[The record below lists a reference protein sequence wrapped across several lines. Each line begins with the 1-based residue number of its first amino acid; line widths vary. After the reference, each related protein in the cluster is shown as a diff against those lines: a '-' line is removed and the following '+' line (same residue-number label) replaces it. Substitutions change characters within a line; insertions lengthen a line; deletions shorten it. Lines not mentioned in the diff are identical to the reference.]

1 MPRGNPSKL
10 IPTNQRSKQEVSEIG
25 RLGGIAS
32 GEARRE
38 KAALREVAKKVLAAE
53 IPTSGGMQKVKKLVE
68 DLGFSGQDATIQSAL
83 VAGAA
88 LEGIK
93 GNVNASKFLLEATGE
108 KIGAE
113 ATGDESGYTGL
124 PARIL
129 GSEWVDVN
137 RSIDDRE
144 YAQYDFRGGRGS
156 LKSSF
161 CGLKLVDLIMLNSR
175 FCGLAI
181 KQLKT
186 DLRDS
191 IYAQT
196 VWAIDE
202 LGLTDEF
209 KCTISPMQ
217 ITRISTGQ
225 IIYFRGGDE
234 PNKIK
239 SLKPPRDMYIG
250 VIWIEEADQIRGT
263 DALRSIKQSAFR
275 GGDEGILFRSYN
287 TPISQLHY
295 INVESRKANPR
306 RLIHHSHFKNAP
318 RRWLGEAFWDEA
330 EALKA
335 SNERAYR
342 HEYDG
347 EATGTGATVFEN
359 IVQRQITDKEIE
371 EYDRIYYGIDWGY
384 FPDPFHFSEMYYNAG
399 NRKLYIFGER
409 RLWKSSNQNSA
420 NEIEKYK
427 DCKITADSAEPKS
440 IDDFRDWGFDVR
452 AAEKGPGSVE
462 YSMKWLQGLSEI
474 VIDPVRCPYTAEE
487 FVIYEYPRNKDDE
500 IMSEFSDKDNHSI
513 DSVRYAMNEMW
524 RKRGK

>member
-1 MPRGNPSKL
+1 MPRGNPDKL
-10 IPTNQRSKQEVSEIG
+10 IPLNQRSKQVQSEIQEKG
-25 RLGGIAS
+25 RKAN
-32 GEARRE
+32 AE
-38 KAALREVAKKVLAAE
+38 KWKQKTTAKDVAKMILAGT
-53 IPTSGGMQKVKKLVE
+53 IPSDQIKSTVKKMGLPETEINVQAAMIAGVA
-68 DLGFSGQDATIQSAL
+68 LSG
-83 VAGAA
+83 V
-88 LEGIK
+88 K
-93 GNVNASKFLLEATGE
+93 GNVSAAQFLLNLSGEPLGEAADGGE
-108 KIGAE
+108 D
-113 ATGDESGYTGL
+113 TYRGL
-124 PARIL
+124 PARVL

-144 YAQYDFRGGRGS
+144 YAQYDFKGGRGS

-161 CGLKLVDLIMLNSR
+161 CGLKLVDLVTLNPR
-175 FCGLAI
+175 WCGLAI

-191 IYAQT
+191 VYAQT

-209 KCTISPMQ
+209 KCTVSPMQ
-217 ITRISTGQ
+217 ITRIKTGQ

-239 SLKPPRDMYIG
+239 SLKPPNDMFIG
-250 VIWIEEADQIRGT
+250 IVWIEEADQIRGSA
-263 DALRSIKQSAFR
+263 ALRSIKQSAFR

-287 TPISQLHY
+287 TPISQQHY
-295 INVESRKANPR
+295 INVEERTPNPR
-306 RLIHHSHFKNAP
+306 RKLHHSHYKNAP

-330 EALKA
+330 QALFE

-359 IVQRQITDKEIE
+359 VVSREITDAEIE
-371 EYDRIYYGIDWGY
+371 QFDRHYYGIDWGY
-384 FPDPFHFSEMYYNAG
+384 YPDPFHFSEMHFDAA
-399 NRKLYIFGER
+399 RRDLYIFGEK

-420 NEIEKYK
+420 DQIEAYK

-440 IDDFRDWGFDVR
+440 IDDLRDWGFDIR
-452 AAEKGPGSVE
+452 AAEKGPGSVD

-474 VIDPVRCPYTAEE
+474 IIDPVRCPYTLEE
-487 FVIYEYPRNKDDE
+487 FLTYEHERNKDDE
-500 IMSEFSDKDNHSI
+500 IISGYPDSDNHAI
-513 DSVRYAMNEMW
+513 DSVRYGTNEIW